1 MENISTTEWAKQ
13 IRQIKINELQR
24 MIDLKQETLNSFPED
39 SKYYYN
45 VNATLHIATVRNK
58 LIERIIVL
66 KDKLQIIQTHVL

>member
-39 SKYYYN
+39 SKYYNIN
-45 VNATLHIATVRNK
+45 VALHIATVRNK

-66 KDKLQIIQTHVL
+66 KDKLQIIQG

>member
-1 MENISTTEWAKQ
+1 MENINISEWAKQ

-39 SKYYYN
+39 SKYYHN
-45 VNATLHIATVRNK
+45 VNVALHIATVRNK

-66 KDKLQIIQTHVL
+66 KDKLQIIQG